1 MTWRDFAA
9 CLDEDPGLF
18 FSVGNTD
25 PAPVQIER
33 ARVVC
38 LRCEVVET
46 CLEWAI
52 ESGQDTGVWGGLSSE
67 QRRNLKRRIARARL
81 LRRGTPHSTGIR
93 GN

>member
-25 PAPVQIER
+25 PAPFQIER

-52 ESGQDTGVWGGLSSE
+52 LSCQDTRTLDLS
-67 QRRNLKRRIARARL
+67 LI
-81 LRRGTPHSTGIR
+81 HI
-93 GN
+93 

>member
-25 PAPVQIER
+25 PAPFQIER

-52 ESGQDTGVWGGLSSE
+52 LSCQDTGVWGGLSSE

-81 LRRGTPHSTGIR
+81 LHRGTPHSAGIR